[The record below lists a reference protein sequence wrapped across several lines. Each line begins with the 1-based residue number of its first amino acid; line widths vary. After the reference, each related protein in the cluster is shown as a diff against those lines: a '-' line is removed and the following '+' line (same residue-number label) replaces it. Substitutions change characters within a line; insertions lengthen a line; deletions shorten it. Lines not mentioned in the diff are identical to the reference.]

1 MIIKFKNKLVVL
13 YDVKLESDYMKPES
27 DYMGRDYQFYI
38 LLARYIL

>member
-13 YDVKLESDYMKPES
+13 YDVKLESDYVKPES

-38 LLARYIL
+38 LLISCVL